1 MSADMSVAV
10 RAQEENWL
18 PILELAVQEVF
29 EIMLGC
35 RLEPAAGSERKA
47 ASEVT
52 AMVGLAGA
60 LCGILTMGC
69 GARSANLIAARMLGT
84 DVASSGEQVCDALGE
99 ICNMIA
105 GNFESGSAQMKASS
119 QPAFDRIAILLRDR
133 KYRLRIEGHTD
144 NVPIHNLQYSS
155 NWELSTARATEIVR
169 LLMVRDGFDAA
180 SLSAAGYAEYHPIA
194 SNGTPEGRGMNRRV
208 DIVILGHGS
217 TGLGMTA
224 AAAAQAKTPGGPS
237 AAGQKPSGNIP
248 QPALSVYS
256 TSSR

>member
-1 MSADMSVAV
+1 VREPMPFSNVQAV
-10 RAQEENWL
+10 ENL
-18 PILELAVQEVF
+18 QRNAS
-29 EIMLGC
+29 LG
-35 RLEPAAGSERKA
+35 RVVPRP
-47 ASEVT
+47 
-52 AMVGLAGA
+52 AGA
-60 LCGILTMGC
+60 LGGSSENGDLAQLKMELEAALSPEI
-69 GARSANLIAARMLGT
+69 ARK
-84 DVASSGEQVCDALGE
+84 E
-99 ICNMIA
+99 ISVRREPD
-105 GNFESGSAQMKASS
+105 GLVVSLREVGFFESGSAQMKASS
-119 QPAFDRIAILLRDR
+119 EPAFDRIAVLLRDR

-144 NVPIHNLQYSS
+144 NVPIHNLQFSS

-169 LLMVRDGFDAA
+169 QLIVRDGFDAA

-208 DIVILGHGS
+208 DVVILGHGS

-237 AAGQKPSGNIP
+237 AAGQKSSGNIP